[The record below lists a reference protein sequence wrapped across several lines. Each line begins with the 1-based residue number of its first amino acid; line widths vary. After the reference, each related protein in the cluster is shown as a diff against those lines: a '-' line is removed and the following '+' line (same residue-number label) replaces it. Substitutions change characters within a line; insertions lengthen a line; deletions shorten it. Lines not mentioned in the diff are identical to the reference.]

1 MKIRATERRVEVTDR
16 ESRATE
22 RRVEMTDRAAE
33 VTDENQS
40 DGKKSRSDG

>member
-1 MKIRATERRVEVTDR
+1 MKIRATERRAEVTDR

-22 RRVEMTDRAAE
+22 RRAE
-33 VTDENQS
+33 ATDENQS